1 MASGRR
7 ADDGGAVTW
16 EAFSALLSAA
26 AAEAWSATAALADGC
41 GAYAVLITV
50 SRCRLTP
57 MKPALKAPGTKRL
70 KLYYDYLLASF
81 AFNFNLCRYITGLFI
96 VEVTH
101 CCLLN
106 LALLGLVGFALIV
119 PLPSNPRDERN
130 SPRWRALLGFALA
143 NLAGEVFRTGTRP
156 TLSSS
161 SCFARL
167 YEHSH

>member
-1 MASGRR
+1 MASGADDRGRLGTASGADDGGRSGMASGRR

-41 GAYAVLITV
+41 GAYAVL
-50 SRCRLTP
+50 
-57 MKPALKAPGTKRL
+57 
-70 KLYYDYLLASF
+70 
-81 AFNFNLCRYITGLFI
+81 ITGLFI